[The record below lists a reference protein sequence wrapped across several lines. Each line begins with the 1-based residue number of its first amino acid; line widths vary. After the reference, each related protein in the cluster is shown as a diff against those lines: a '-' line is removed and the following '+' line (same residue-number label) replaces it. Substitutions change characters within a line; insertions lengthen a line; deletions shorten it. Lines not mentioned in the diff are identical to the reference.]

1 MVTQVNRLAGVR
13 TSLSATAQKFRKELD
28 EFLLKL
34 LSQERNA
41 THLNMR
47 QYTVTSHKGVFRNRQ
62 KLILQVRVT
71 QIEFVGGFRFAANFL
86 LFSISLMLKSA
97 FSA

>member
-34 LSQERNA
+34 LSQERSA

-47 QYTVTSHKGVFRNRQ
+47 QY
-62 KLILQVRVT
+62 
-71 QIEFVGGFRFAANFL
+71 A
-86 LFSISLMLKSA
+86 
-97 FSA
+97 